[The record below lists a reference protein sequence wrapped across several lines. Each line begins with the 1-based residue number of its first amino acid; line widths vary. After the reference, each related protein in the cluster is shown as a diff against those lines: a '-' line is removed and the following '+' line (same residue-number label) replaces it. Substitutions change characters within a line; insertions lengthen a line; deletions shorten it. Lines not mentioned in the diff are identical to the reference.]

1 MYVLY
6 RKTSLLLLSIP
17 TLYRVG
23 NSARFVKVIPKKYRE
38 IPISREPPLK
48 IVSTCVALTH
58 PVPMK
63 RQTLLSVLILIG
75 LVVAASIW
83 FGQNHGLL
91 PFAASEEAVLYDK
104 LFSAVIAIAFGLF
117 LIVEGVLIYSLL
129 RFRKRQGDE
138 EDGAPW
144 HDNIRLEMI
153 WTAIPTV
160 IVLWVALYSFD
171 TYSTMRGTD
180 ALMMAHHMH
189 QHPKSVLV
197 AKAEGTLP
205 EMPSDT
211 VNIDVQAMQFAW
223 IFNYPNEITSG
234 ELHVPVNRHIHLNFS
249 AADVIHAF
257 WVPQLRLKQDTVPGS
272 STHLDFYPTKVGE
285 YPVVCAEL
293 CGSYHGG
300 MRTTMIVESAEDY
313 QKWLNEQMEVAQT
326 DTSPKVATA
335 QMTESEYLTGKV
347 HYHHP

>member
-1 MYVLY
+1 M
-6 RKTSLLLLSIP
+6 IG
-17 TLYRVG
+17 VG
-23 NSARFVKVIPKKYRE
+23 IG
-38 IPISREPPLK
+38 
-48 IVSTCVALTH
+48 LTH
-58 PVPMK
+58 PELMK

-117 LIVEGVLIYSLL
+117 LIVEGVLIYSLF
-129 RFRKRQGDE
+129 RFRKRKNDE

-171 TYSTMRGTD
+171 VYSTMRGTD

-197 AKAEGTLP
+197 AQAEGKLP

-211 VNIDVQAMQFAW
+211 VNIDVQGMQFAW
-223 IFNYPNEITSG
+223 IFNYPNGITSG
-234 ELHVPVNRHIHLNFS
+234 ELHVPVNKHIHLNLS
-249 AADVIHAF
+249 AVDVLHAF
-257 WVPQLRLKQDTVPGS
+257 WVPQLRLKQDTIPGS
-272 STHLDFYPTKVGE
+272 PTHLDFYPTKIGE

-313 QKWLNEQMEVAQT
+313 QKWLNEQLEVAQA
-326 DTSPKVATA
+326 DSSPKVATA
-335 QMTESEYLTGKV
+335 QMSESDYLAGKV
-347 HYHHP
+347 SHNMVHSHHH